1 MARQVGQATVTADE
15 GVANSRMKLD
25 RAVVLIAIV
34 AVASPSVADDTSEM
48 WRTAEAYIACG
59 RDYVKA
65 AYVPTVEGAK
75 SACAKELDA
84 YGLAMRTLAINTQI
98 AEGRSLDAAQ
108 SFAAKKEAWARN
120 DALDSFTHSVKEW
133 IEEK

>member
-65 AYVPTVEGAK
+65 AYIPTVEGAK

-84 YGLAMRTLAINTQI
+84 YGFAMRTLAINTQI

>member
-1 MARQVGQATVTADE
+1 MMQE
-15 GVANSRMKLD
+15 GGMRPIY
-25 RAVVLIAIV
+25 AVVLIAMV
-34 AVASPSVADDTSEM
+34 AAAAGPAVADDTSEM

-65 AYVPTVEGAK
+65 AYIPTVEGAK

-84 YGLAMRTLAINTQI
+84 YGLAMRTLAVNTQI

-108 SFAAKKEAWARN
+108 SFAAKKEAWARH

-133 IEEK
+133 IEQK

>member
-1 MARQVGQATVTADE
+1 MR
-15 GVANSRMKLD
+15 RIY
-25 RAVVLIAIV
+25 AVVLIAIV
-34 AVASPSVADDTSEM
+34 AAAAGPAVADDRSEM

-59 RDYVKA
+59 RDYVKVA
-65 AYVPTVEGAK
+65 VIPTVEGAK

-84 YGLAMRTLAINTQI
+84 YGLAMRTLAVNTQI

-120 DALDSFTHSVKEW
+120 DALDSFSHSVKEW

>member
-1 MARQVGQATVTADE
+1 MRPIY
-15 GVANSRMKLD
+15 
-25 RAVVLIAIV
+25 AVVLIAIV
-34 AVASPSVADDTSEM
+34 AAVAGPAGADDTSEM

-59 RDYVKA
+59 RAYVNA
-65 AYVPTVEGAK
+65 AYIPTVEGAK

-108 SFAAKKEAWARN
+108 SFAAKKEAGTRRPAVVWSGRRRRPEN
-120 DALDSFTHSVKEW
+120 PALRPGVRSR
-133 IEEK
+133 

>member
-1 MARQVGQATVTADE
+1 MMQAGGMRPIVYA
-15 GVANSRMKLD
+15 
-25 RAVVLIAIV
+25 VLIAIV
-34 AVASPSVADDTSEM
+34 AAAVGPAVADDTSEM

-65 AYVPTVEGAK
+65 AYIPTVEGAK
-75 SACAKELDA
+75 SACEKQLDA
-84 YGLAMRTLAINTQI
+84 YGLAMRTLAVNTQI
-98 AEGRSLDAAQ
+98 AEGRTLDAAQ

>member
-1 MARQVGQATVTADE
+1 
-15 GVANSRMKLD
+15 MKLD
-25 RAVVLIAIV
+25 RAVVLIAVV
-34 AVASPSVADDTSEM
+34 AAAGPAAADDTSEM

-65 AYVPTVEGAK
+65 AYIPTVEGAK

-98 AEGRSLDAAQ
+98 AEGRSLVAA
-108 SFAAKKEAWARN
+108 
-120 DALDSFTHSVKEW
+120 
-133 IEEK
+133 

>member
-1 MARQVGQATVTADE
+1 MIQE
-15 GVANSRMKLD
+15 GGMRSIY
-25 RAVVLIAIV
+25 AVVLIAIV
-34 AVASPSVADDTSEM
+34 APAAGPAVADETSEM
-48 WRTAEAYIACG
+48 WRTAEAYIICG

-65 AYVPTVEGAK
+65 AYFPTVEGAK

-108 SFAAKKEAWARN
+108 SFAARKEAWARN

>member
-1 MARQVGQATVTADE
+1 MRPIC
-15 GVANSRMKLD
+15 
-25 RAVVLIAIV
+25 AVVLIAIV
-34 AVASPSVADDTSEM
+34 AAAAGPAAADDTSEM
-48 WRTAEAYIACG
+48 WRTAEAYIICG

-65 AYVPTVEGAK
+65 AFIPTVEGAK
-75 SACAKELDA
+75 AACAKELDA

-108 SFAAKKEAWARN
+108 SFAARKEAWARN

>member
-1 MARQVGQATVTADE
+1 MRPIF
-15 GVANSRMKLD
+15 
-25 RAVVLIAIV
+25 AVVLIAIV
-34 AVASPSVADDTSEM
+34 ATAGDPAVADDTSEM

-65 AYVPTVEGAK
+65 AYIPTVEGAK

-98 AEGRSLDAAQ
+98 AEGRSLVAAQ

>member
-1 MARQVGQATVTADE
+1 MRPIC
-15 GVANSRMKLD
+15 
-25 RAVVLIAIV
+25 AVVLIAIV
-34 AVASPSVADDTSEM
+34 AAVAGPAVTDDTSEM
-48 WRTAEAYIACG
+48 WRTAEAYIVCG

-65 AYVPTVEGAK
+65 AYFPTVEGAK

-120 DALDSFTHSVKEW
+120 NALDSFIHSVKE
-133 IEEK
+133 

>member
-1 MARQVGQATVTADE
+1 MMQE
-15 GVANSRMKLD
+15 GGMRPIY
-25 RAVVLIAIV
+25 AVVLIAMV
-34 AVASPSVADDTSEM
+34 TAAAGPAVADDTSEM

-65 AYVPTVEGAK
+65 AYIPTVEGAK
-75 SACAKELDA
+75 SSCAAELDA
-84 YGLAMRTLAINTQI
+84 YGLAMRTLAVNTQI